1 MPTLWNSLPRVNS
14 DPLGA
19 FLAPAKT
26 VQLRSLLSAS
36 LFEDLQG
43 LRGRK
48 VLLAVRSQ
56 LAAAIAML
64 ELDGVVQRL
73 VLCTPDLT
81 EDQLQ
86 GVALAAEAELV
97 VVDDEAPT
105 PAGLA
110 RISVHA

>member
-56 LAAAIAML
+56 LARQNSGRREECSLGGSISQATGIAL
-64 ELDGVVQRL
+64 NGS
-73 VLCTPDLT
+73 
-81 EDQLQ
+81 
-86 GVALAAEAELV
+86 
-97 VVDDEAPT
+97 
-105 PAGLA
+105 AG
-110 RISVHA
+110 